1 MTESIQSWWSRL
13 LGASRRRTARMSPPD
28 HRIYAVGDIHGRLDL
43 LETLSRR
50 LVSHAEG
57 AAAEIIFLGDY
68 IDRGP
73 HSAGVVDYLLA
84 NPFPDTMRCTFLKG
98 NHEAT
103 LLDFLVNPA
112 VGPAWMQYGGG
123 ETLMSYGVRAPL
135 GKSDEAG
142 WAEASQT
149 LARILPSEHVGFYQ
163 RLQVS
168 AERGLYFFAHAGV
181 DPDRPLENQDEA
193 SLLWV
198 REPFLNDTRKLS
210 RVIVHGHTPASMPY
224 ADERRIGL
232 DTGAYQTGKLTAAC
246 LEGGSVTFLSTA

>member
-1 MTESIQSWWSRL
+1 MDQRPDWRPSWL
-13 LGASRRRTARMSPPD
+13 KLGARKSRPAPPG

-43 LETLSRR
+43 LEQITGQIRD
-50 LVSHAEG
+50 HARG
-57 AAAEIIFLGDY
+57 AQAEVIFLGDY

-73 HSAGVVDYLLA
+73 ESARVVDFLIDD
-84 NPFPDTMRCTFLKG
+84 PFGGAMACTFLKG

-142 WAEASQT
+142 WAEASQALT
-149 LARILPSEHVGFYQ
+149 RILPGEHVGFYQ

-246 LEGGSVTFLSTA
+246 LERGSVTFLSTA